1 MKKLILILLASAS
14 AVFGQSNVKIVNPAT
29 QPGLFA
35 LAAQT
40 TVTSTALEA
49 SHVLKV
55 GAGWIVTLTVTDT
68 AAEYILV
75 MPTATVPADGPVP
88 LLFPPI
94 KVAANTTT
102 MIIFQAPISF
112 AAGVSVCNSSTGTFT
127 KTIGGATCIFTGQVR

>member
-1 MKKLILILLASAS
+1 MARPLSAPRS
-14 AVFGQSNVKIVNPAT
+14 NARNGFCSDCIFKYQS
-29 QPGLFA
+29 
-35 LAAQT
+35 
-40 TVTSTALEA
+40 STALEA